1 MACACGRYE
10 RDDIVSPT
18 TRHAALALL
27 VSIVTA
33 PPVRAQDLVP
43 GAFTPAPVS
52 INVVT
57 VAATINSGDVTFDPA
72 LPVEQGHAR
81 LGWFIAGYNRTLSI
95 AGRFASVGVGLP
107 IVLGHVQGLV
117 LGQFAETSRK
127 GQGDMV
133 SRVAVNLY
141 GAPAMTPRE
150 FAAYQP
156 ATVVGVSAT
165 VNLPLGQ
172 YDPVQYINI
181 GAHRWSI
188 KPEVGVSRTWG
199 HWTVEGDL
207 GATFFTDNDDF
218 RAGTRSQA
226 PIVSTQGHLIY
237 KFRPALWIAGDGN
250 YWTGGRVTTA
260 GVEGTDYQRNSRLG
274 VTVAVPV
281 KRQQV
286 RISYSVGA
294 YTTIGGDF
302 QSLGVSYSYAWIAR
316 RPSP

>member
-1 MACACGRYE
+1 VTRRIRYAT
-10 RDDIVSPT
+10 S
-18 TRHAALALL
+18 LALFAWL
-27 VSIVTA
+27 TPAAGAI
-33 PPVRAQDLVP
+33 AQDLVP
-43 GAFTPAPVS
+43 GAYTPAPVS
-52 INVVT
+52 VNVVT
-57 VAATINSGDVTFDPA
+57 VAATINDGDVTFDPA
-72 LPVEQGHAR
+72 LPIEQGRAR

-95 AGRFASVGVGLP
+95 AGRFASVGVGVP
-107 IVLGHVQGLV
+107 IVLGHVQGVL
-117 LGQFAETSRK
+117 LGQFAETSRQ
-127 GQGDMV
+127 GQGDLV

-150 FAAYQP
+150 FAAYRP
-156 ATVVGVSAT
+156 TTVVGVSAT
-165 VNLPLGQ
+165 VNVPIGQ
-172 YDPVQYINI
+172 YDPAQFINI

-207 GATFFTDNDDF
+207 GATFFTDNNDF
-218 RAGTRSQA
+218 RGGTRSQA

-237 KFRPALWIAGDGN
+237 RFRPALWIAGDGN

-260 GVEGTDYQRNSRLG
+260 GLEGTDYQRNSRLG

-302 QSLGVSYSYAWIAR
+302 QSLGVSYSYAWVAR